1 MKKEREDNKMDNNTK
16 FFWLMRKQSLEE
28 ELKYQKTLRELIQNN
43 KDRNEDVWDEDEA
56 EKTAWVL
63 TAIDQ
68 KIDELEKEIN
78 ETPSLE

>member
-1 MKKEREDNKMDNNTK
+1 MDNTTK

-28 ELKYQKTLRELIQNN
+28 DLKYQKTLKELIQNN
-43 KDRNEDVWDEDEA
+43 KDRNEDFWDDDEA

-63 TAIDQ
+63 E
-68 KIDELEKEIN
+68 KINETIKGLEEGIN